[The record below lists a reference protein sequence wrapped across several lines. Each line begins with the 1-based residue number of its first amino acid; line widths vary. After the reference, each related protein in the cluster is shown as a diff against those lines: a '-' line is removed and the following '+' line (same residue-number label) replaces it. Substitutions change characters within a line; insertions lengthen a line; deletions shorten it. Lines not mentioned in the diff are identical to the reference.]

1 MNRKPAASRIEWVF
15 FALVI
20 IIIGLVYFATFY
32 PDQNW
37 GDDFAQYLHQAENLA
52 VGKDMADT
60 GYIYSRYTPVLGP
73 RAYPPGFPLLLAP
86 IYAIWGLNM
95 TAFQVYLIVLQLIAL
110 ILIYLLYRAEVSLP
124 TALILLVMMGLS
136 PYLIAFKR
144 AIMSDVPF
152 MLFCIAFLVW
162 VESVYR
168 RKQFGFWAIG
178 VAVVLAFVCYLIR
191 TIGFVVLGA
200 LLVSDLLRRR
210 TVTRFTLFTIIG
222 TIALVIVSRFVIGGG
237 EESYF
242 DQFEG
247 YSPTILIQNF
257 SYYLI
262 GQIRA
267 FWAGPSLRLGAEA
280 ILPIL
285 YLAAVPLMIYGFI
298 RRARR
303 STLLVE
309 MFFLFYLGV
318 ILAWPSVQELRFLYP
333 ILPLVLLYTGVGF
346 EGVLEMLGKRLP
358 QRMIQA
364 GAVAVGVGILAIYG
378 VRVTDVIA
386 EQTWVPDGPYTAASQ
401 ELFQF
406 VSSETEVDSTFVF
419 FKPRALSLYT
429 ERAGSTFPW
438 TQPFPVA
445 ADYLNEIEADYAI
458 LMKTSD
464 EANARLAEFIEAQP
478 DAFDSVFSSEQ
489 FEVYRLKRDQL
500 VVES

>member
-1 MNRKPAASRIEWVF
+1 MTARRLEWVF
-15 FALVI
+15 FTL
-20 IIIGLVYFATFY
+20 IIGIIALVYFATFY

-37 GDDFAQYLHQAENLA
+37 GDDFAQYLHQAGNL
-52 VGKDMADT
+52 VEGKDMADT

-86 IYAIWGLNM
+86 IYGIWGLNM
-95 TAFQVYLIVLQLIAL
+95 TAFQVYMIVLQLIGL
-110 ILIYLLYRAEVSLP
+110 ILIYLLYRAEVALP
-124 TALILLVMMGLS
+124 TALILLLMMGLS
-136 PYLIAFKR
+136 PYFISFKR

-162 VESVYR
+162 VEKVYR
-168 RKQFGFWAIG
+168 QQRFDRWAILI
-178 VAVVLAFVCYLIR
+178 AVVLAFICYLIR

-200 LLVSDLLRRR
+200 LVISDLLRRR
-210 TVTRFTLFTIIG
+210 SVTRFTLLTVAG
-222 TIALVIVSRFVIGGG
+222 TVTLVIVSRFLIGGG

-247 YSPTILIQNF
+247 YSLTIIFENF

-267 FWAGPSLRLGAEA
+267 FWAGPSIRLGTQA

-285 YLAAVPLMIYGFI
+285 YLAAAPLIIYGFV

-303 STLLVE
+303 STLLIE
-309 MFFLFYLGV
+309 MFFVFYLGV

-346 EGVLEMLGKRLP
+346 EGVLEMFSKHLP
-358 QRMIQA
+358 QQVIRV
-364 GAVAVGVGILAIYG
+364 GAVAVALGILVIYS

-386 EQTWVPDGPYTAASQ
+386 EETWVPDGPYTPASQ
-401 ELFQF
+401 ELFEF
-406 VSSETEVDSTFVF
+406 VSNETDPGSTFVF

-429 ERAGSTFPW
+429 KRAGSTFPW
-438 TQPFPVA
+438 TQSFPVA
-445 ADYLNEIEADYAI
+445 ADYLNEIQADYAI
-458 LMKTSD
+458 LMKTTD
-464 EANARLAEFIEAQP
+464 EANTRLAEFIRIHPA
-478 DAFDSVFSSEQ
+478 AFDSVFSSEQ
-489 FEVYRLKRDQL
+489 FEVYRLRRDQL
-500 VVES
+500 VSAS

>member
-1 MNRKPAASRIEWVF
+1 MNRNLATGRLEWIL
-15 FALVI
+15 FAFI
-20 IIIGLVYFATFY
+20 IALIGLVYFATFY
-32 PDQNW
+32 PDQGW
-37 GDDFAQYLHQAENLA
+37 GDDFAQYLHQAANLA
-52 VGKDMADT
+52 EGQNMADT

-95 TAFQVYLIVLQLIAL
+95 TAFQIYMIALQLVSL
-110 ILIYLLYRAEVSLP
+110 VVIYLLYRAEVSLP

-136 PYLIAFKR
+136 PYFIAFKR

-162 VESVYR
+162 VERVYR
-168 RKQFGFWAIG
+168 QQRFGRWSIL
-178 VAVVLAFVCYLIR
+178 VAVVLAFICYLIR
-191 TIGFVVLGA
+191 TIGFVVLAA

-210 TVTRFTLFTIIG
+210 SITRFTLFTIAG
-222 TIALVIVSRFVIGGG
+222 TVALVVISRFVIGGG

-247 YSPTILIQNF
+247 YSISMLFQNF
-257 SYYLI
+257 SYYLV

-267 FWAGPSLRLGAEA
+267 FWAGPSIRLGAEI

-285 YLAAVPLMIYGFI
+285 YLAASPLIIYGFV

-303 STLLVE
+303 STLLIE
-309 MFFLFYLGV
+309 MFFVFYLGV

-346 EGVLEMLGKRLP
+346 EGVLKMFSKRLP
-358 QRMIQA
+358 QRVMQSA
-364 GAVAVGVGILAIYG
+364 AVGVALGILVIYG

-386 EQTWVPDGPYTAASQ
+386 EETWVRDGPYTAASQ
-401 ELFQF
+401 ELFKF
-406 VSSETEVDSTFVF
+406 IADETDSSAIFVF

-429 ERAGSTFPW
+429 DRAGSTFPW
-438 TQPFPVA
+438 TQTIPIA
-445 ADYLNEIEADYAI
+445 ADYLNEIQADYAV

-464 EANARLAEFIEAQP
+464 DANIRLAEFIQAQP
-478 DAFDSVFSSEQ
+478 AAFDSVFSSEQ

-500 VVES
+500 VVAS